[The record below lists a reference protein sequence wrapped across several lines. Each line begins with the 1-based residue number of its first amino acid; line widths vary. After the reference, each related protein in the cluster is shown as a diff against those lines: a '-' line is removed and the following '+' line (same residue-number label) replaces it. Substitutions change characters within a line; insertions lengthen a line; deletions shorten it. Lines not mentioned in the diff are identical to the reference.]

1 MQSVA
6 DVLLVL
12 ICLTSR
18 DCFYHCGLSNGTLLL
33 PVSVHYLPQ
42 DAVQS
47 NGSIHV
53 QVLFK
58 VVYPVA
64 RFADALLHSHSV
76 SLAGFRAL
84 VAK

>member
-1 MQSVA
+1 
-6 DVLLVL
+6 
-12 ICLTSR
+12 
-18 DCFYHCGLSNGTLLL
+18 L
-33 PVSVHYLPQ
+33 PVSIHYLPQ
-42 DAVQS
+42 DTIQS

-64 RFADALLHSHSV
+64 RFADALLHNHSV